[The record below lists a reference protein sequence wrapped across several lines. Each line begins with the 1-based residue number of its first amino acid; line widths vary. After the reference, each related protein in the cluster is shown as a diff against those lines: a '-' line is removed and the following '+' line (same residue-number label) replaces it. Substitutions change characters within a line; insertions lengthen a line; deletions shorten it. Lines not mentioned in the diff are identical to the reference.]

1 MFRVFSH
8 TRKVI
13 SSNSKHKPTSSEKN
27 RGKMDSVL
35 NYINPT
41 AIIGI
46 LSLIVLLYILLFR
59 PFKRGGNLKEPP
71 MAAGAWPILGH
82 LPLLRGSQP
91 LHLTLGTMADK
102 YGPLF
107 TIKFGATKTIVLSNW
122 EMAKECFTINDMA
135 VSSRPKTVAIENLSY
150 NFAVFGLGPYG
161 PYWRELRKIATLEL
175 LSNRQI
181 ELLGHVRVSEVQA
194 SINELYSLWSR
205 KKNKESYN
213 SDDDGYVSVEMK
225 EWFSQLTF
233 NTVLRMIA
241 GKRYFG
247 GATTD
252 AVSAAG
258 GEEKAKKCLKLI
270 EDFMHLLGLFTVG
283 DAIPALRWMDL
294 GGHERAMKRTA
305 KELDSVL
312 NEWLEEH
319 RRSFGEKATS
329 ERDFMDVMISIIG
342 KKKIHGFDADTI
354 IKATTM
360 AMIVGGTDTTGVTLT
375 WALSLLLRNPRT
387 LKKVK
392 EELDSQIGKE
402 RCITE
407 SDLNKLVYLQA
418 IVKETLRLYP
428 AGPLGGPREFT
439 ESCTLGGF
447 YVKKGSRLI
456 TNIWK
461 IQTDPSIW
469 SDPLEFK
476 PERFLTTH
484 RDTDLKGQH
493 FELLPFGSGRRMCPG
508 MSFALQ
514 MVHFAL
520 ARFLHSFEILKPS
533 SDEAIDMTGILGLS
547 YAKATPIEI
556 LIKPCL
562 AQACYE
568 TT

>member
-1 MFRVFSH
+1 
-8 TRKVI
+8 
-13 SSNSKHKPTSSEKN
+13 
-27 RGKMDSVL
+27 MDSVL

-360 AMIVGGTDTTGVTLT
+360 AMIVGGVDTVTVTLT
-375 WALSLLLRNPRT
+375 WAMCLLMRNPNI
-387 LKKVK
+387 LEKAK
-392 EELDSQIGKE
+392 EELDTQVGNQ
-402 RCITE
+402 RCIKE
-407 SDLNKLVYLQA
+407 SDINKLVYLQA
-418 IVKETLRLYP
+418 IVKETLRLCP
-428 AGPLGGPREFT
+428 AAPLSAPREFT
-439 ESCTLGGF
+439 QDCTLGG
-447 YVKKGSRLI
+447 YHIKKGTQLI

-461 IQTDPSIW
+461 INTNSHSWPY
-469 SDPLEFK
+469 PLEFK

-484 RDTDLKGQH
+484 KDVDVRGHH

-508 MSFALQ
+508 VSFGLQ
-514 MVHFAL
+514 MVHFTL
-520 ARFLHSFEILKPS
+520 ASFLHSFEILNPS
-533 SDEAIDMTGILGLS
+533 SEPVDMTGILGLTNV
-547 YAKATPIEI
+547 KATPLEV
-556 LIKPCL
+556 LVKPRFSPD
-562 AQACYE
+562 CYDL
-568 TT
+568 